1 MLLLFFLSCT
11 VMCPP
16 NDILGSVYSM
26 ADMYRS
32 RKMIETRSEIIISAV
47 AMTVTYSTI
56 GSREICTCYWF
67 FLSLVIFCARISFV
81 SCAFFCC
88 FLFASTHFASW
99 VLISY
104 LQKNITLT
112 SVCRKLFKVIKT
124 SDVQTLLPMWQ
135 VPNLWAIFY
144 SYQKRNLT
152 SNQDSKDKDYSQM
165 LTSSSQNKKQ
175 MCRMANQ
182 IAG

>member
-1 MLLLFFLSCT
+1 MNRNEYLKANKYECFILCTFCQLHSLLCFSHLPIVQLLVVVFILLLLFFLSCT

-67 FLSLVIFCARISFV
+67 FYLLYFFAHAFLSFPVRFFFVAFFSLLRIS
-81 SCAFFCC
+81 
-88 FLFASTHFASW
+88 
-99 VLISY
+99 
-104 LQKNITLT
+104 
-112 SVCRKLFKVIKT
+112 
-124 SDVQTLLPMWQ
+124 Q
-135 VPNLWAIFY
+135 VE
-144 SYQKRNLT
+144 S
-152 SNQDSKDKDYSQM
+152 
-165 LTSSSQNKKQ
+165 
-175 MCRMANQ
+175 
-182 IAG
+182 